1 MKRFKLVRYIGPN
14 EVIPAF
20 YGVAWH
26 DWASFRYAV
35 APMPLASLF
44 GMARW
49 IRACLLT
56 ATKTM
61 AQDPRIA
68 YLDGVEHGFMLARQT
83 PYGQSA
89 VVRVAGKA
97 RMIFDQHCK

>member
-20 YGVAWH
+20 YGVVWH
-26 DWASFRYAV
+26 EWATFRYAV
-35 APMPLASLF
+35 LPMPLALPF

-49 IRACLLT
+49 IWAGLLT

-61 AQDPRIA
+61 ALDPRTA
-68 YLDGVEHGFMLARQT
+68 YRDGVERGLMLARQNPCT
-83 PYGQSA
+83 RS
-89 VVRVAGKA
+89 VFA
-97 RMIFDQHCK
+97 RMILHQHR

>member
-20 YGVAWH
+20 YGVVWH
-26 DWASFRYAV
+26 EWATFRYAV
-35 APMPLASLF
+35 LPMPLALPF

-49 IRACLLT
+49 IWAGLLT

-61 AQDPRIA
+61 ALDPRTA
-68 YLDGVEHGFMLARQT
+68 YLDGFRHGLMRALANSGAEKYRRIF
-83 PYGQSA
+83 GQ
-89 VVRVAGKA
+89 
-97 RMIFDQHCK
+97 DCK